1 MADLVDSRSHKSDS
15 RKRRISSGDE
25 DYQMAR
31 NYNDFKKENKK
42 RSDEGPSSKKK
53 RKELAMEEYR
63 KNRNGIVIQYV
74 VCMTL
79 SNSILSPL
87 TLLGFSTRV

>member
-31 NYNDFKKENKK
+31 NFNDFKKENKK
-42 RSDEGPSSKKK
+42 RSDKGPSSKKK
-53 RKELAMEEYR
+53 RTELAMEEYR
-63 KNRNGIVIQYV
+63 KNRNGIVIQ
-74 VCMTL
+74 
-79 SNSILSPL
+79 
-87 TLLGFSTRV
+87 